1 MKKRN
6 IKYYVI
12 DLLMAAM
19 LITSVFG
26 MAHITLDEAR
36 ADGETTTVSFNDI
49 SPTRIDIEVPAT
61 YSDTQILNKL
71 NSVDVTVKYTV
82 SGDSSLKYTTNGI
95 ITWGEINT
103 YNPSP
108 TTSYDCT
115 CEGSFPDSIVCNGY
129 TVIIPKN
136 TKITANIHV
145 AVSATYEEF
154 ELDKDGFTATIPS
167 KDVKSILNNQKDKDL
182 RKIINEAI
190 AAGDPLSIQINVEEV
205 KESKADDNG
214 DIEEKAQ
221 EKHSNAKVGKYY
233 KITLQLVVDE
243 EPVDAF
249 ITDTGD
255 TKIKFK
261 YAIPKSMKS
270 SSSSSSKVTRYY
282 RAYYHHDG
290 KAHGLEEWDDDTT
303 IEFSASKFSPYGIAY
318 YDESSSSSSS
328 SKSSSG
334 SHSSSSPGSQTPS
347 TGGGAPKTGDNF
359 NPRIWIY
366 LLIVCATVAS
376 AAWILLQDT
385 KDDKEKED
393 NN

>member
-26 MAHITLDEAR
+26 MAHISLDEAM
-36 ADGETTTVSFNDI
+36 ADGETSTVSFNEI
-49 SPTRIDIEVPAT
+49 SPTRINIEVPAT
-61 YSDTQILNKL
+61 YSRTQIQQEL
-71 NSVDVTVKYTV
+71 NSVKVTVKYTV
-82 SGDSSLKYTTNGI
+82 SGDSQEYTNNGI
-95 ITWGEINT
+95 IEWGDINN
-103 YNPSP
+103 YNQSP

-115 CEGSFPDSIVCNGY
+115 CEGSFPDSIVCGRY
-129 TVIIPKN
+129 TVFIPQA

-145 AVSATYEEF
+145 AVSAQYEEF
-154 ELDKDGFTATIPS
+154 KLDRDGFTATISS
-167 KDVKSILNNQKDKDL
+167 KDVKSILNNQKDKDIL
-182 RKIINEAI
+182 EIINEAKT
-190 AAGDPLSIQINVEEV
+190 AGNPLSIQINVNEV
-205 KESKADDNG
+205 NESKADDDG
-214 DIEEKAQ
+214 DIEDKAQ

-233 KITLQLVVDE
+233 KITLQLVVDD
-243 EPVDAF
+243 EPVEDAF

-255 TKIKFK
+255 TDITFK
-261 YAIPKSMKS
+261 YTVPKSMKS
-270 SSSSSSKVTRYY
+270 SSSSSSKGTRYY
-282 RAYYHHDG
+282 RVYYHHDG
-290 KAHGLEEWDDDTT
+290 DAHGLEDWDDETT
-303 IEFSASKFSPYGIAY
+303 IKFHASKFSTYGIAY

-328 SKSSSG
+328 RSSSG
-334 SHSSSSPGSQTPS
+334 SGSNSAAGNQTPS